1 MTLIPADDAFAE
13 TLAARLPEGTL
24 RRAEPRHL
32 EEPRG
37 RWRGSSQW
45 VALPRSAEDVSEIV
59 RACNA
64 ARVGIVPLAGVA
76 S

>member
-37 RWRGSSQW
+37 RMLGVQCALSDGCGARLVRRRERGEQLVLGKEPGW
-45 VALPRSAEDVSEIV
+45 
-59 RACNA
+59 
-64 ARVGIVPLAGVA
+64 G
-76 S
+76 